1 MAWHQVASDERIETI
16 AERYGL
22 TPDELLDLMTPLGET
37 NREGLG
43 RDEAY
48 PGEHVWVPDPPE
60 DEDRGGTDEE
70 SGTGDRVRDVVHAAG
85 GTEADVADAGGGSGG
100 GGTGGAVTITVT
112 SPPWERPDL
121 NQWLRWQE
129 GLSSRHADRIS
140 ANDEAL
146 YCARAYGERILW
158 HWGGIHGRTWSFG
171 AETTHN
177 LPMGTGLWRCCLG
190 RTDIS
195 AADALR
201 IYREQNRGHLPGTDR
216 LGDGGVR
223 YAAFRNYL
231 RSVGEDD
238 AMAAAFSW
246 STSGSP
252 VGQDV
257 SEWGR
262 TLDPQTPYY
271 APVARI
277 RNLLAR
283 NATLPQTWVDAPLQA
298 QLDVTEIL
306 FGILARGTRHALG
319 AGVGV
324 TTSHLDGILGGMRG
338 DSSTGHRAFPHINVS
353 EFHRTARLSGAQMI
367 RDRLSSTRVD
377 VYDRI
382 LEIMDICIRR
392 YPLRHLDD
400 SATLRSRG

>member
-1 MAWHQVASDERIETI
+1 MAWHQVASDERIEII
-16 AERYGL
+16 ARRHGL

-37 NREGLG
+37 NRAGLG

-60 DEDRGGTDEE
+60 EEDRGGTAEE
-70 SGTGDRVRDVVHAAG
+70 SGTGDRERDVAHADG
-85 GTEADVADAGGGSGG
+85 GTRPGEGGGASGG
-100 GGTGGAVTITVT
+100 TVTLTIT

-129 GLSSRHADRIS
+129 SLHSQHADRIS
-140 ANDEAL
+140 AAAEAL

-158 HWGGIHGRTWSFG
+158 HWGAIHGRTWTFTAG
-171 AETTHN
+171 TAHT
-177 LPMGTGLWRCCLG
+177 LPMGTGLWRCCLA
-190 RTDIS
+190 RSDIS

-201 IYREQNRGHLPGTDR
+201 IFREQHEPRLPGPDQ
-216 LGDGGVR
+216 LGDGAVR
-223 YAAFRNYL
+223 HHAFRHYL
-231 RSVGEDD
+231 FTVGEND
-238 AMAAAFSW
+238 AMAASFSW
-246 STSGSP
+246 STGGSP
-252 VGQDV
+252 VGEGV

-262 TLDPQTPYY
+262 TLDPRLPYY

-283 NATLPQTWVDAPLQA
+283 NPTLPQTWVDAPLAA

-324 TTSHLDGILGGMRG
+324 TTTHLDGVLRGMRG
-338 DSSTGHRAFPHINVS
+338 DSSTGYRDFPRINVT
-353 EFHRTARLSGAQMI
+353 EFHRTVRLSGAQMI

-382 LEIMDICIRR
+382 LEIMDLCIERR
-392 YPLRHLDD
+392 PLSHLDD
-400 SATLRSRG
+400 SSTLRSRG